1 MARRQNK
8 GATPLRI
15 ENEQTVS
22 LRWLVWPLLLVV
34 MVIVMGAVGLKL
46 RDPAT
51 LPINTVR
58 IDTPL
63 QQVEQETIRKI
74 ILTHADA
81 GFLKVDVSA
90 VRLSLESLPWVER
103 ASVRRSWPDGL
114 SVSIHEQQAI
124 ARWANGGLM
133 NPQGVRFKPENEEVW
148 DALPLLR
155 GPDGTEKLVMQSYQK
170 MQRMLRPLGL
180 NISHV
185 SMDERRAWSVQVTG
199 AMHLGL
205 GRHDIERR
213 LLRFV
218 RVYPRVLE
226 PRLAGI
232 ESVDLRYTNGFAI
245 RWREGFEPPASV

>member
-34 MVIVMGAVGLKL
+34 MVIVMGAAGLKL

-133 NPQGVRFKPENEEVW
+133 NLQGVRFKPENEEVW